1 MLNNQTNGHKM
12 TTTSAETI
20 IRTET
25 AVLEASTSTSE
36 RKNSMSNGSSSS
48 NSLNGDASHEYTT
61 ASTASGVATNEKEK
75 TCGSTGKPIL
85 NQLNKYLTP
94 PPGVHL
100 KGKYKSQTHM

>member
-20 IRTET
+20 VRTEPG
-25 AVLEASTSTSE
+25 VVDASASTSE
-36 RKNSMSNGSSSS
+36 RKNSTNSNSNGSSSC
-48 NSLNGDASHEYTT
+48 NSINGDASHEYSG
-61 ASTASGVATNEKEK
+61 ASSPSESNT
-75 TCGSTGKPIL
+75 TCGVSGKPIL

-100 KGKYKSQTHM
+100 KGKPNIQ